1 MTEVFTTPNERA
13 RKMQSA
19 ILKRLQES
27 GSQVAL
33 ATAMG
38 VSEATI
44 SRIKSEQLEQFCV
57 VLAHLGFK
65 TVDVGKVCVDREA
78 YESMTY
84 IASKAMA
91 DKDISKKLIWEN
103 E

>member
-1 MTEVFTTPNERA
+1 MTALFITPAERA

-19 ILKRLQES
+19 ILRKLQES

-38 VSEATI
+38 VSETTI
-44 SRIKSEQLEQFCV
+44 SRFKSEQLEQFCLI
-57 VLAHLGFK
+57 LAHLGMK
-65 TVDVGKVCVDREA
+65 SVDASKVCVDREA

-91 DKDISKKLIWEN
+91 DKDISKKLIWED

>member
-1 MTEVFTTPNERA
+1 MTALFLAPAERA

-19 ILKRLQES
+19 ILRKLQES

-38 VSEATI
+38 VSETTI
-44 SRIKSEQLEQFCV
+44 SRFKSEHLEQFCLI
-57 VLAHLGFK
+57 LAHLGMK
-65 TVDVGKVCVDREA
+65 SVDASKVCVDREA

-91 DKDISKKLIWEN
+91 DKDISKKLIWED